1 MKKTFISPIF
11 IFSLLTI
18 GSYESLRA
26 ADTNSTLVYSLPK
39 TELVVE
45 IEVEKTTQKPGQ
57 YYQYSERYLATNQ
70 AITESK
76 TTYRLKDINV
86 KWHSIPDTKRSYPVT
101 VEPKSNMKL
110 LTVNS
115 QGLLC
120 GINVPVQ
127 QIPNED
133 NSQKII
139 TQNKTSEI
147 QLLPLGEEYL
157 LAGSN
162 SKLAEGVA
170 KQIYR
175 IRESRVSII
184 TGDLEHFPADGSS
197 LKTMLDELNQME
209 KQLTELFTGK
219 TTIEV
224 IKQSVTIQ
232 PDAEMSNR
240 VIFRLSALKGIVPAD
255 DLSGNPIYISIT
267 PEKTNLPKT
276 ESKAANSGLNT
287 VLPATTDILISD
299 GTTALYSNKILIP
312 QLGPVVTY
320 PLELFNSPSSKV
332 YVDVESGKLL
342 RIEK

>member
-1 MKKTFISPIF
+1 MKKTFIISIF
-11 IFSLLTI
+11 IFCLLTI
-18 GSYESLRA
+18 NSLETTWA

-70 AITESK
+70 AITENK

-86 KWHSIPDTKRSYPVT
+86 KWHSVPDTKRTFSVIA
-101 VEPKSNMKL
+101 EPKSNMRL

-120 GINVPVQ
+120 GINVSAPPAEKV
-127 QIPNED
+127 D
-133 NSQKII
+133 NSQKSIA
-139 TQNKTSEI
+139 QSKTSDI

-162 SKLAEGVA
+162 AKLAEGVA

-175 IRESRVSII
+175 IRESRVSIV

-197 LKTMLDELNQME
+197 LKTMLDELNRME

-219 TTIEV
+219 TTIEI
-224 IKQSVTIQ
+224 IKQSVTIL
-232 PDAEMSNR
+232 PDAEMNNN

-255 DLSGNPIYISIT
+255 DLSGNPVYISIT
-267 PEKTNLPKT
+267 PGKQDLPKT
-276 ESKAANSGLNT
+276 EAKAAKTTLNT
-287 VLPATTDILISD
+287 VMPANTDIVISD
-299 GTTALYSNKILIP
+299 GTTVLYRNKLLIP
-312 QLGPVVTY
+312 QLGPVVSY
-320 PLELFNSPSSKV
+320 PEELFNSPTSKV
-332 YVDVESGKLL
+332 YVDVETGKLL

>member
-1 MKKTFISPIF
+1 MKKTFISSIF
-11 IFSLLTI
+11 VLCMLTFNTL
-18 GSYESLRA
+18 GTVSA
-26 ADTNSTLVYSLPK
+26 TDTNSTLVYSLPK

-76 TTYRLKDINV
+76 TTYRLRDINV
-86 KWHSIPDTKRSYPVT
+86 KWHSVPDTKRSYSVLA
-101 VEPKSNMKL
+101 EPKSNMKL

-120 GINVPVQ
+120 GINVPT
-127 QIPNED
+127 INTKNED
-133 NSQKII
+133 YSQKII
-139 TQNKTSEI
+139 TQSKSSDI
-147 QLLPLGEEYL
+147 QLLQLGEEYL

-162 SKLAEGVA
+162 AKLAEGVA

-184 TGDLEHFPADGSS
+184 TGDLEHFPSDGSS
-197 LKTMLDELNQME
+197 LKTMLDELNRME

-219 TTIEV
+219 TTVEV
-224 IKQSVTIQ
+224 IKQSITIQ
-232 PDAEMSNR
+232 PDVEMNNN
-240 VIFRLSALKGIVPAD
+240 VIIRLSALKGIVPVD
-255 DLSGNPIYISIT
+255 DLSGNPIYLSIT
-267 PEKTNLPKT
+267 PEKFNLPKT
-276 ESKAANSGLNT
+276 EAKAAKMVLNT
-287 VLPATTDILISD
+287 VLPANTDIVISD

-312 QLGPVVTY
+312 QLGPVVSY
-320 PLELFNSPSSKV
+320 PEELFNSPTSKV
-332 YVDVESGKLL
+332 YVDVQTGKLL